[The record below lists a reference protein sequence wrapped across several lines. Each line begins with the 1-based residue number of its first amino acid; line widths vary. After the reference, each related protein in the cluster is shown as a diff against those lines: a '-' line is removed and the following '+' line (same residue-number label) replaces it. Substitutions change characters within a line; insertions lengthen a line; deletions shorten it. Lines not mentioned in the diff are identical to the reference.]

1 MRRLA
6 AGVIRARHAGKLGV
20 GAELHQCEATVGRNQ
35 QHSKE
40 QHVAP
45 VRRELMGPT
54 VGAVHGVNA
63 EVDGQAGIR
72 AVAQGDI
79 PPPGAELL
87 VDPEE
92 QALPGRLQGLVVQEA
107 VALGAADPL
116 FAGQVV
122 PRAGGP
128 GEGVRLVVQE
138 AVALGAADPLFAGQV
153 VPRAGG
159 PGEGVRLVVQEQELH
174 TLAGPQ
180 CGSPYLHFEE
190 SDGRRPRECEAEFG
204 EETRAAW
211 THRERALCPHR
222 AALPRTSNHGAK
234 EPKMQAAARHCS
246 KGNGVC
252 TTHPRNCRP
261 ALSLLE
267 A

>member
-138 AVALGAADPLFAGQV
+138 
-153 VPRAGG
+153 
-159 PGEGVRLVVQEQELH
+159 QELH